1 MKKLTRFG
9 KTFGAFL
16 VRVAM
21 TGPDLPVADPN
32 RSKRIERTLAAA
44 IGHELVTLP
53 QFDVFDWLEAELE
66 TDGRV
71 ILRGEVVR
79 PATLHDAE
87 YRVRQLEGV
96 IGVIN
101 DIKVLSVSPRDR
113 DLRIALYRAIYH
125 NDSPLFRY
133 AIRVMPPIHIIVEN
147 SRATLKGAV
156 ASDEE
161 SQMAYTA
168 ARQVPGVFEVRNELS
183 IDESRG
189 DD

>member
-21 TGPDLPVADPN
+21 TGPDLPIADPN
-32 RSKRIERTLAAA
+32 RSKRIEKTLVAA
-44 IGHELVTLP
+44 IGYELVTLP
-53 QFDVFDWLEAELE
+53 QFEVFDWLEAELE

-71 ILRGEVVR
+71 ILRGEVVHLTTVR
-79 PATLHDAE
+79 HAE

-113 DLRIALYRAIYH
+113 DLRIALYRAIYDY
-125 NDSPLFRY
+125 DSPLFRY

-161 SQMAYTA
+161 SQLAYTA
-168 ARQVPGVFEVRNELS
+168 ARQVPGVFEVRNELRINVS
-183 IDESRG
+183 NIDH
-189 DD
+189 

>member
-21 TGPDLPVADPN
+21 TRPELPIADPN
-32 RSKRIERTLAAA
+32 RSKRIGRTLASA

-53 QFDVFDWLEAELE
+53 QFEVFDWLEAELE

-79 PATLHDAE
+79 PAIVSDAE
-87 YRVRQLEGV
+87 YRVRQLDGV

-101 DIKVLSVSPRDR
+101 DIKVLSVSARDR
-113 DLRIALYRAIYH
+113 DLRIALYRAIY
-125 NDSPLFRY
+125 NYESPLFRY

-147 SRATLKGAV
+147 GRATLKGAV

-161 SQMAYTA
+161 SQLAYTA
-168 ARQVPGVFEVRNELS
+168 AREVPGVFEVRNELR
-183 IDESRG
+183 IDVSNIG
-189 DD
+189 G